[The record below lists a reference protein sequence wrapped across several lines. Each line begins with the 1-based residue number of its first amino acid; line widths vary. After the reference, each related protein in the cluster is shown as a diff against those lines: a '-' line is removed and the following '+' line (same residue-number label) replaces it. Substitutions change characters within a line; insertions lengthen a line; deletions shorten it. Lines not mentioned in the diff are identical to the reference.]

1 MQQILLV
8 TGHIKCSSFYNK
20 SILKDYIVQ
29 NNVPTTNVDCKA
41 VWLQQLF
48 NNNLGDVTYL
58 ASISRTVFDRIVFD
72 YENGPTK
79 ITKHVGLEIEKT
91 GVKWGR
97 FYVGWMGGWVSW
109 KARKRQKSGE
119 KNERNDEMIKEMNSN
134 R

>member
-20 SILKDYIVQ
+20 STLKDYIVQ

-48 NNNLGDVTYL
+48 NNNLGVVTHL

-72 YENGPTK
+72 YEKGPTN
-79 ITKHVGLEIEKT
+79 ITKHVGLEIGKT
-91 GVKWGR
+91 GVK
-97 FYVGWMGGWVSW
+97 
-109 KARKRQKSGE
+109 
-119 KNERNDEMIKEMNSN
+119 
-134 R
+134 